1 METTEFFSG
10 WPGSG
15 GTNQLRESYDQT
27 PTRIHAGAC
36 TGWHVQNG
44 LGRKASEEEA
54 QFAADAKPIQ

>member
-1 METTEFFSG
+1 MGSNKQSFF
-10 WPGSG
+10 
-15 GTNQLRESYDQT
+15 TLRESYDQT

-54 QFAADAKPIQ
+54 QFAADAKSHTVEEH